1 MRSPQPSSDAA
12 RAAGAPLAGAGPLL
26 RLGAPFAPAVSE
38 LAKAARVLQVR
49 SRREVAGALVGG
61 YRSAFRG
68 GGVEFEESRPYAPGD
83 DVRAIDWNAFAR
95 TGVAHV
101 KRYRE
106 ERDQTL
112 LLLLDV
118 SASMGF
124 GTAGPS
130 KAALAARTG
139 ALLGAAARAAGD
151 RVALWTFDR
160 GLVAEVPPGRGEA
173 HEVRLLRALV
183 AAGRGGAGSTA
194 LGPVL
199 TAVRERVHRRAIVF
213 ILSDLRDDALLGAG
227 ATGRRTRSALAAV
240 AHRHDV
246 VIGWVRD
253 PREAALPAAG
263 TLRVADPEAPGRTL
277 LLRSGSRRARE
288 RYARAA
294 RAGAHAQGR
303 ELIRLGADVLPLA
316 TDADPLRTLG
326 RFFVLRAAARAR
338 GRGVRP

>member
-1 MRSPQPSSDAA
+1 MA
-12 RAAGAPLAGAGPLL
+12 RAAPLL
-26 RLGAPFAPAVSE
+26 RLGAPFAPATSE
-38 LAKAARVLQVR
+38 LARAARVLQVR

-95 TGVAHV
+95 SGALHV

-124 GTAGPS
+124 GTVGPS
-130 KAALAARTG
+130 KAALAARAA
-139 ALLGAAARAAGD
+139 ALLAAAARAAGD
-151 RVALWTFDR
+151 RVGLWTFDQ
-160 GLVAEVPPGRGEA
+160 GVVSEVPPGRGEA

-183 AAGRGGAGSTA
+183 AAGGGGEGATA
-194 LGPVL
+194 LAPL
-199 TAVRERVHRRAIVF
+199 LAAVRDRIHRRAIVF
-213 ILSDLRDDALLGAG
+213 LLSDLRDDALFAAG
-227 ATGRRTRSALAAV
+227 PAGRRTRAALATV

-246 VIGWVRD
+246 VAAWVSD

-294 RAGAHAQGR
+294 RAGAHALERG
-303 ELIRLGADVLPLA
+303 LLRLGADVLPLA
-316 TDADPLRTLG
+316 TDADPLRALG
-326 RFFVLRAAARAR
+326 RFFIRRAAARAR

>member
-1 MRSPQPSSDAA
+1 MRSQQPSSEAA
-12 RAAGAPLAGAGPLL
+12 LAGADSLL
-26 RLGAPFAPAVSE
+26 RIGAPFAPAAAE
-38 LAKAARVLQVR
+38 LARAVRILQVR
-49 SRREVAGALVGG
+49 SRREVAGALAGG

-83 DVRAIDWNAFAR
+83 DVRTIDWNAFAR

-130 KAALAARTG
+130 KAALAARAG
-139 ALLGAAARAAGD
+139 ALLAAAARAAGD

-160 GLVAEVPPGRGEA
+160 GLVGEVPPGRGEA
-173 HEVRLLRALV
+173 HELRLLRALV
-183 AAGRGGAGSTA
+183 AAGRGGDGTTA

-199 TAVRERVHRRAIVF
+199 TALRERVHRRAIVF
-213 ILSDLRDDALLGAG
+213 VLSDLRDDALLGGG
-227 ATGRRTRSALAAV
+227 AAGRRTRAALAAV
-240 AHRHDV
+240 ARRHDL

-253 PREAALPAAG
+253 PREASLPAAG
-263 TLRVADPEAPGRTL
+263 TLRIADPEAPARTL

-288 RYARAA
+288 RYARVA
-294 RAGAHAQGR
+294 RTVTNAQER
-303 ELIRLGADVLPLA
+303 ELIHLGADVLPLA
-316 TDADPLRTLG
+316 TDADPLRALG

-338 GRGVRP
+338 RRGVRP

>member
-1 MRSPQPSSDAA
+1 MRA
-12 RAAGAPLAGAGPLL
+12 AGPLL

-95 TGVAHV
+95 TGALHV

-124 GTAGPS
+124 GTTGPS
-130 KAALAARTG
+130 KAALAARTA

-160 GLVAEVPPGRGEA
+160 DVVSEIPPGRGEA
-173 HEVRLLRALV
+173 HELRLLRALV
-183 AAGRGGAGSTA
+183 AAGGGGAGATA
-194 LGPVL
+194 LAPL
-199 TAVRERVHRRAIVF
+199 LAAVRDRVHRRAIVF
-213 ILSDLRDDALLGAG
+213 LLSDLRDDTLFAAG
-227 ATGRRTRSALAAV
+227 ADGRRTRSALAAI
-240 AHRHDV
+240 ARRHDV
-246 VIGWVRD
+246 VAAWVTD
-253 PREAALPAAG
+253 PCEAALPAAG
-263 TLRVADPEAPGRTL
+263 TLRVADPEAPGVSL

-294 RAGAHAQGR
+294 RASALAVERG
-303 ELIRLGADVLPLA
+303 LLRLGADVLPLA
-316 TDADPLRTLG
+316 TDVDPLRALG
-326 RFFVLRAAARAR
+326 RFFVRRTLA
-338 GRGVRP
+338 RGVRP